1 MNQHISILRDAVE
14 RLMVEVNAIDR
25 VIPEMKESYPNW
37 DLQDTT
43 DFRDIVV
50 QNLQDIITRLETI

>member
-1 MNQHISILRDAVE
+1 LNTHIYILRDAVD

-25 VIPEMKESYPNW
+25 IIPEMLSSYPNW

-43 DFRDIVV
+43 DFRDLVV
-50 QNLQDIITRLETI
+50 TKLNDIITRLETI

>member
-1 MNQHISILRDAVE
+1 MNQHILILRDAVE

-25 VIPEMKESYPNW
+25 IVPEMVTSYPNW

-50 QNLQDIITRLETI
+50 QNLREIITKLEAI

>member
-1 MNQHISILRDAVE
+1 MNEHIAILRDAVE

-25 VIPEMKESYPNW
+25 VIPEMRTMYPNW
-37 DLQDTT
+37 DLKDST

-50 QNLQDIITRLETI
+50 VNLSEVIQRLGNI